1 MHKKNYT
8 KELVKTLGNATNEK
22 DVENAYW
29 HCFSEYYPSC
39 IGSQNKTDGL
49 LICEDIT
56 SLMEFKYNC
65 DLKSKLESA
74 AVVLQSLF
82 YLKRMEKQGKVLP
95 KSIFIGDMDECFC
108 VNIVPP
114 IAKYLVT
121 NDIDWTIAPSKSAAI
136 YPEIVKKIAEDNDIN
151 PFIYNVDLKFD
162 FDEVIEKLG
171 SLEKGEGYAITITNE
186 NVIEIFKYFTTHV
199 IKDKKY
205 DVNTLFDDFN
215 NRAVMKLSDTFMNC
229 LTDKGSTYLHPKKKN
244 VLVSRGEEIKVDV
257 NLYKSFFSHF
267 KQEYTPKELEV
278 VVANKDRIFEEIYR
292 RRTGAYFTP
301 PIWVKE
307 SQKMITECL
316 GENWRDEYIVW
327 DCACGTANLTRDNN
341 FKELYLS
348 TIEEG
353 DINTI
358 KDMGFNRG
366 ATIFKYDFLG
376 EVGIDG
382 VPEGLKKAMAEGK
395 KILVFINPPYG
406 QATNME
412 MGTHKA
418 GIAKTKMNE
427 IMLGNDVGSCAQQLY
442 AQFMYKILEL
452 QKKNKNVSLALFAPP
467 LYISGD
473 SFINFRKYWFE
484 NMTFGDG
491 MIFRASHFAD
501 VASQWGISFMIWS
514 NKLER
519 ATKKQND
526 ENNIVLSVRDMD
538 VETFSIKEISK
549 KNIYSTKN
557 RASDWFRRD
566 IAGTETIQCPIL
578 TSSISIKPKSD
589 GKQNQ
594 NSIGFLANLGNS
606 VYDNSCGVA
615 IGSWCLSKGHVGRG
629 DIIQSNLLKAIA
641 LFTARKSIQP
651 TWINCK
657 DEYMVPNTT
666 HPDYAQWNNDAIVY
680 ALFNNSSQQSSLRDI
695 DYKGKKWD
703 IQNHFF
709 FMSNKEMSELAN
721 QKNFN
726 EMYQDAKRFNEDRY
740 VYNLLQTTTLSND
753 AKEVLEM
760 ARELIRKSFEMRTT
774 YHAEHPEYHL
784 NTWDAGWAQ
793 MKPMLKEYFKSDYNA
808 FVEKYKAFENRMRL
822 GVYTF
827 GFLKE

>member
-8 KELVKTLGNATNEK
+8 KELVKTLCNATNEK

-151 PFIYNVDLKFD
+151 PFIYDVDLKFD
-162 FDEVIEKLG
+162 FDEVIEKLR

-186 NVIEIFKYFTTHV
+186 NVIEIFKYFTTNV

-229 LTDKGSTYLHPKKKN
+229 LTDKDSTYLHPKKKN

-327 DCACGTANLTRDNN
+327 DCACGTANMTRDNN

-395 KILVFINPPYG
+395 KILVYINPPYG
-406 QATNME
+406 TASGNKSKDNVKSNIAVNAVQEE
-412 MGTHKA
+412 MIKVKYGDAQKQLYTQFLYKIQTLQKKYNCSISIGLFSPTA
-418 GIAKTKMNE
+418 FLTGCYYKKFRNDFLDNFSLDGGY
-427 IMLGNDVGSCAQQLY
+427 IMSSTEFSDVGSSWGLSFSVWRTNQSA
-442 AQFMYKILEL
+442 
-452 QKKNKNVSLALFAPP
+452 NKNSFIFRLKELNKETFTVNELITKTVYNIADEQDASYWIRSGIKNYSKFDSPQLSSGINVRIDGGGKMCDDAIGYIYCAGNSIQTNNTNISLLSSCFH
-467 LYISGD
+467 GD
-473 SFINFRKYWFE
+473 SQ
-484 NMTFGDG
+484 G
-491 MIFRASHFAD
+491 FAFC
-501 VASQWGISFMIWS
+501 V
-514 NKLER
+514 
-519 ATKKQND
+519 ND
-526 ENNIVLSVRDMD
+526 FNNIVS
-538 VETFSIKEISK
+538 
-549 KNIYSTKN
+549 Y
-557 RASDWFRRD
+557 
-566 IAGTETIQCPIL
+566 
-578 TSSISIKPKSD
+578 
-589 GKQNQ
+589 
-594 NSIGFLANLGNS
+594 
-606 VYDNSCGVA
+606 
-615 IGSWCLSKGHVGRG
+615 
-629 DIIQSNLLKAIA
+629 
-641 LFTARKSIQP
+641 FTARKSIMP

-657 DEYMVPNTT
+657 DEYMVPNTE

-721 QKNFN
+721 KHNFN

-740 VYNLLQTTTLSND
+740 VYNLLQTTNLSDD
-753 AKEVLEM
+753 AKEILEM

-808 FVEKYKAFENRMRL
+808 FVEKYKAFENRMRQ